1 MKTKIKGST
10 MLPTIPQEKTNLQ
23 GNPYDTDEW
32 RYTMPDSAIK
42 HLVECFEGD
51 SHKVNAIQRA
61 IELSIEH
68 YTHEMEDDAQCARII
83 EERVYRNPKDS
94 ILFDIEAYREYAK
107 EREAYKGE
115 FESYTQWREKKKK
128 GN

>member
-10 MLPTIPQEKTNLQ
+10 MSPTIPQEKTNLQ

-42 HLVECFEGD
+42 HLHECFEGD

-83 EERVYRNPKDS
+83 
-94 ILFDIEAYREYAK
+94 AYDGASGQQKR
-107 EREAYKGE
+107 RTSGHFRKGI
-115 FESYTQWREKKKK
+115 FCKVIVA
-128 GN
+128 